1 MKTKTINSCIA
12 NGVIAAG
19 IVFVSTGAFGN
30 EVLKPMSER
39 DLSFEDPGAS
49 EGFLKSWHAK
59 EQYLTKAEY
68 IFDGK
73 LVVKANEKQPYWFL
87 KTFAE
92 WTTKTV
98 DAIERGRFRGKAIA
112 QTLVVHEHP
121 NLCLLRDYKYVE
133 GRGVWSGEVAPRDKA
148 VRDAFGLASQ
158 MGKMVPKGTV
168 DVFWTLVD
176 VYDPLLGEW
185 GRALSDISLEWTK
198 ANIGELTDDGTIAFG
213 PKSLVGKAMG
223 GQEASKVF
231 NMAAQFSK
239 DISEKKVAMNYVGER
254 MKAVE
259 VQNVSLDGIKPSES
273 HEDFRRMM
281 TQCRQLKKNEP
292 LDAVISRESAMPTK
306 ALFDGAA
313 RKPGDKW
320 LVDASLLSTFLH
332 PDLKGCFK
340 GSAVIE
346 YVEDQKGENGYYSD
360 DLEILTKKE
369 RVYDVRKLE
378 VIPAGRINGKM
389 ETTDFEYDETTK
401 GGLFKASYDPKT
413 KAEIYVDM
421 KSGHVV
427 YADILIKARDVD
439 ALPSLP
445 LMRGFKGNGDA
456 TLEIKFYGD
465 VVPMT
470 SKK

>member
-1 MKTKTINSCIA
+1 MKTNAINFCIA
-12 NGVIAAG
+12 NGVIVT
-19 IVFVSTGAFGN
+19 VFAFASTGAFGN

-39 DLSFEDPGAS
+39 DLSFEDPGAN

-73 LVVKANEKQPYWFL
+73 LAVKANEKQPNWYL

-98 DAIERGRFRGKAIA
+98 DAIERGRFTGKAIA
-112 QTLVVHEHP
+112 QTLVVHENP
-121 NLCLLRDYKYVE
+121 NLCLLRDYKYVV
-133 GRGVWSGEVAPRDKA
+133 GRGVWAGEVAPSDKA
-148 VRDAFGLASQ
+148 IRDAFGIASQ
-158 MGKMVPKGTV
+158 MGKMVPKGTG
-168 DVFWTLVD
+168 DVLWTLVD
-176 VYDPLLGEW
+176 IYNPLFGEW
-185 GRALSDISLEWTK
+185 GRALSDISMEWAK

-223 GQEASKVF
+223 GQESSKVF

-239 DISEKKVAMNYVGER
+239 EISEKKVAMNYVGGR

-273 HEDFRRMM
+273 PEDFRRMM
-281 TQCRQLKKNEP
+281 MQCRQLKKNEP

-306 ALFDGAA
+306 ELFDGAA

-360 DLEILTKKE
+360 DFERSAKKE
-369 RVYDVRKLE
+369 RAYDVRKLE

-465 VVPMT
+465 IVPMT
-470 SKK
+470 AKK